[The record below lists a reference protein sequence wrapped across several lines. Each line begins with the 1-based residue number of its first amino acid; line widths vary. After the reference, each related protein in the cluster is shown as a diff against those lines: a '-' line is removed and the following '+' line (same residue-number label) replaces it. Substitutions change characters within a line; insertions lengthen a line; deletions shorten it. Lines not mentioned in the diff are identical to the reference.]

1 MPQILSLS
9 VSVGTDLIMSSPMI
23 KESIIRAYKY
33 VKEIIDKHETCEY
46 MWTILSQREHHM

>member
-46 MWTILSQREHHM
+46 M